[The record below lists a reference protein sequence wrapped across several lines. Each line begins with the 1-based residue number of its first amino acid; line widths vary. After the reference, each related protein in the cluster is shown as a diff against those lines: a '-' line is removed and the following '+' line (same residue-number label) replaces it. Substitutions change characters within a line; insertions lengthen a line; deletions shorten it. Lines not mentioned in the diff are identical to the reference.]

1 MWTLKERVAMMSKQM
16 VTGLVLASLML
27 QMTGCSRRA
36 LPTSADAGAT
46 PAVEQPAA
54 PTPGG
59 VGGPTTP
66 PPGTNYPGDSDGD
79 MKTDMPTVPDPDAF
93 PDPPPARQNPAPQGT
108 TSFEAKAVAHT
119 TYFNLPVQPYVKG
132 TFCHINLTWQP
143 VLGTKEF
150 WVYKGTNLPTKEAA
164 NRDTAYRVVPAG
176 VLGGGSFTD
185 GTTPPSLQGGNFL
198 DKVKRLG
205 SALLIRPGMKQSYK
219 VIAVDE
225 NGTPFAE
232 SPIVDTTPMLP
243 AASPILKPVLDRE
256 SVKPLFSW
264 TDSLMEGQAAVEPQ
278 NEPDGY
284 YISVFPSFL
293 SNAGAIQAPGSV
305 AGWATYRPKTVKLAR
320 YGEENITSPPY
331 PGTLPFGMSIPLRM
345 GGTYAWT
352 VISVKTDSGNMLNAK
367 AVSKSWGMIQ
377 NFTLGADPAQP
388 ASGSTGSSTT
398 PSTSSGGSSTGTSAS
413 SVVSTA
419 SSILD
424 KIKNIFKK

>member
-1 MWTLKERVAMMSKQM
+1 MMSKKL
-16 VTGLVLASLML
+16 VTGLVLASLIL
-27 QMTGCSRRA
+27 PVTGCSRRA
-36 LPTSADAGAT
+36 LPTGADAGTT
-46 PAVEQPAA
+46 PAVETPSA
-54 PTPGG
+54 PLPGG
-59 VGGPTTP
+59 GSGPTMP
-66 PPGTNYPGDSDGD
+66 EPGTNYPGDSDGD
-79 MKTDMPTVPDPDAF
+79 MKTDMPTVPDPAAF
-93 PDPPPARQNPAPQGT
+93 PDPPPARQTPAAAGAT
-108 TSFEAKAVAHT
+108 NFEAKAVAHT

-132 TFCHINLTWQP
+132 TFCHVNLTWQP

-150 WVYKGTNLPTKEAA
+150 WIYKGANPPAKEAA
-164 NRDTAYRVVPAG
+164 SRDTAYRVVPAG

-205 SALLIRPGMKQSYK
+205 SALLIRPGMKQTYK

-232 SPIVDTTPMLP
+232 SPTVDSTPMLP
-243 AASPILKPVLDRE
+243 AASPVLKEVMDRT
-256 SVKPLFSW
+256 SVKPLFTWS
-264 TDSLMEGQAAVEPQ
+264 DSLMEGQSGVEPQ

-331 PGTLPFGMSIPLRM
+331 PGTLPFGMSVPLRM
-345 GGTYAWT
+345 GNTYAW
-352 VISVKTDSGNMLNAK
+352 SVVSIKTDTGNLINAK

-377 NFTLGADPAQP
+377 NFTLGADSAQP
-388 ASGSTGSSTT
+388 ASSTGGSTSTT
-398 PSTSSGGSSTGTSAS
+398 PSTSSGGSTSGGTTAS
-413 SVVSTA
+413 QAVATA
-419 SSILD
+419 SSLWD
-424 KIKNIFKK
+424 KVKGIFKK

>member
-1 MWTLKERVAMMSKQM
+1 MMSKQI

-27 QMTGCSRRA
+27 QTTGCSRRA
-36 LPTSADAGAT
+36 LPTGADAGAT
-46 PAVEQPAA
+46 PAVEA
-54 PTPGG
+54 PSEPVPGG
-59 VGGPTTP
+59 GGGYTP
-66 PPGTNYPGDSDGD
+66 PPGTNYPGDADGD
-79 MKTDMPTVPDPDAF
+79 MKTDMPTVPDPGAF
-93 PDPPPARQNPAPQGT
+93 PEPPPARQTPAQAGA

-132 TFCHINLTWQP
+132 TFCHINVTWQP

-150 WVYKGTNLPTKEAA
+150 WVYKGNNLPSKEAA
-164 NRDTAYRVVPAG
+164 SRDTAYRVVPAG

-198 DKVKRLG
+198 DKIKRLG
-205 SALLIRPGMKQSYK
+205 SALMIRPGMKQAYK

-232 SPIVDTTPMLP
+232 SPTVDSTPMLP
-243 AASPILKPVLDRE
+243 AASPVLKQVMDTG
-256 SVKPLFSW
+256 SVKPLFTW
-264 TDSLMEGQAAVEPQ
+264 TDSLMEGQGQVEPQ

-293 SNAGAIQAPGSV
+293 SNAGAIQSPGSV

-331 PGTLPFGMSIPLRM
+331 PGTLPFGMSVPLRI

-352 VISVKTDSGNMLNAK
+352 VVSVKTDSGNMINAK
-367 AVSKSWGMIQ
+367 AVSKAWGMIQ
-377 NFTLGADPAQP
+377 NFTLGADQP
-388 ASGSTGSSTT
+388 ASGTTGGSTSGSTT
-398 PSTSSGGSSTGTSAS
+398 PGTGSGTSSGGTTAS
-413 SVVSTA
+413 QAVATA
-419 SSILD
+419 SSLWD
-424 KIKNIFKK
+424 KVKGIFVKK